1 MLQLYIDWYYI
12 KKYQNP
18 SLSWLNYNIL
28 EVLYFKS
35 IYASYMRTFTV
46 CSVVS
51 TTVTWLLLHTPGMFK
66 LIGLPALQAIQSRQ
80 TKSPSHKK
88 KLLLLPQNGM
98 TNQSF
103 INFNRV
109 LHFNLSFKLI
119 LKVITHIFL
128 QESLFWLKVWCLLCG
143 AFEVRVV
150 IPKGDS

>member
-1 MLQLYIDWYYI
+1 MLCSQYY
-12 KKYQNP
+12 
-18 SLSWLNYNIL
+18 SH
-28 EVLYFKS
+28 
-35 IYASYMRTFTV
+35 
-46 CSVVS
+46 
-51 TTVTWLLLHTPGMFK
+51 VTPATHTRQRDVQ
-66 LIGLPALQAIQSRQ
+66 IGLPALQAIQSRQ